1 MAHTLAVLLAL
12 LLAATLGVTILSMAL
27 FWRQSRRD
35 GHWAELARGFGSPW
49 PPVLRASLTGWAS
62 LALSVLLY
70 PLRLIPARDKAAS
83 STASSTASPI
93 ASSAASSAASPDT
106 DPSPS
111 VILVHGLF
119 HNASA
124 WLLYRPILARAG
136 LRHQYL
142 LEYNSLTAIFPEAEA
157 RLAALVERAAAERPG
172 RGVVVIGHSLGG
184 LLARATAARPE
195 LAPYLAGIVTL
206 ASPHRGSLLARLGI
220 TRLARSLHPDSAL
233 MRALDHHLPPAGM
246 PKLAVRIPTDGLVL
260 PNASAVPPGEGW
272 TLAQTPPMGH
282 IDVLYHPATARLAAR
297 FALEA
302 GRGKGGADPCPPR

>member
-1 MAHTLAVLLAL
+1 MAHTLAFLLAL
-12 LLAATLGVTILSMAL
+12 LGAATLGVTILSMAL

-35 GHWAELARGFGSPW
+35 GHWAELARDSGSPW
-49 PPVLRASLTGWAS
+49 PPVLRATLTGWAS

-70 PLRLIPARDKAAS
+70 PLRLIPARDKAARP
-83 STASSTASPI
+83 TASPT
-93 ASSAASSAASPDT
+93 ASPATSRDT
-106 DPSPS
+106 DPAPS

-136 LRHQYL
+136 LRHQHL

-172 RGVVVIGHSLGG
+172 RGVVIIGHSLGG

-195 LAPYLAGIVTL
+195 LAPHLAGIVTL

-233 MRALDHHLPPAGM
+233 MRALAQRLPPAGM
-246 PKLAVRIPTDGLVL
+246 PKLAMRIPTDGLVL

-282 IDVLYHPATARLAAR
+282 IDVLYHPATARLAAA
-297 FALEA
+297 FALQA
-302 GRGKGGADPCPPR
+302 GRRAGGSAPCPPR

>member
-1 MAHTLAVLLAL
+1 MAHTLASLLAL
-12 LLAATLGVTILSMAL
+12 LLAATLGVTILSMVL

-35 GHWAELARGFGSPW
+35 GHWAELAREWGSPW
-49 PPVLRASLTGWAS
+49 PPVVRATLTGWAS

-70 PLRLIPARDKAAS
+70 PLRFIPARDKTAGRPAS
-83 STASSTASPI
+83 S
-93 ASSAASSAASPDT
+93 PDPDA
-106 DPSPS
+106 DPAPS

-124 WLLYRPILARAG
+124 WLVYRPILARAG
-136 LRHQYL
+136 LRRQHL

-195 LAPYLAGIVTL
+195 LAPHLAGIVTL

-220 TRLARSLHPDSAL
+220 TRLARSLHPGSAL
-233 MRALDHHLPPAGM
+233 MRALEERLPPAEM

-260 PNASAVPPGEGW
+260 PNDSAVPPGQGW

-282 IDVLYHPATARLAAR
+282 IDVLYHPATARLAAA
-297 FALEA
+297 FALQA
-302 GRGKGGADPCPPR
+302 GRRAGGSAPCPPR